1 MALSFVLIL
10 IAISAGTL
18 LTYLYDPHEPLAAR
32 ICAGTCIGLALL
44 GLIGF
49 VCASILGLNIASILA
64 TVIVLASAFS
74 LLRSSPLR
82 KSIVSD
88 WSATVTRSSVGFAL
102 FYFFAAV
109 LLALFF
115 AHAMFERDGAIY
127 TAAIN
132 NYGDLPFHVSVIT
145 SFAYGENFPPEHPE
159 FAGAPLSY
167 PFIAD
172 FIAAIFLR
180 AGASL
185 TSAIFLE
192 NWILAI
198 ALVGL
203 LHFWSWKLT
212 RNRFAAAVSPFL
224 ILLSGGCGWWLL
236 ADDVKRS
243 PGIWGALSHLS
254 HEYTT
259 ERFYGL
265 RWGNLLETV
274 LLPQRSFLLGL
285 PLAIVIFTLWW
296 QVVHESRES
305 IGRRQMLAAGILAG
319 LLPLIHS
326 HSFLVVMMM
335 AAFLALIFWSP
346 RNWIAFFAIA
356 LLLAVPQILW
366 GARGNGLHAGWFLK
380 WLPGWD
386 KGHDS
391 WWWFWLK
398 NTGAFIP
405 LLLMSILWRGKNSIV
420 PRQLLLFC
428 APFVVCFIAGNL
440 FNLAPFTWDNI
451 KVLIYW
457 YIAAVPLVAL
467 LLARLW
473 ESRFIPIRA
482 IALVLFISM
491 IAAGGLDVWRVLA
504 AGSDWPIFSKEA
516 IACADL
522 IREKC
527 PPRALVLHAA
537 TNDHPVFLS
546 GRRSLIGVGAIVWSH
561 GLDRGSREQDVK
573 RIYAGKGDAEPL
585 LKRYG
590 IDYVLVGP
598 AERSGLQA
606 NEVFFSRFRKVGSTS
621 NCALYQVSAK

>member
-1 MALSFVLIL
+1 MVLSFVLIL
-10 IAISAGTL
+10 IAIFAGTL
-18 LTYLYDPHEPLAAR
+18 LTYLYDPDEPLAAR

-49 VCASILGLNIASILA
+49 VCASILGLNIASIIIA
-64 TVIVLASAFS
+64 VIVLASAFS
-74 LLRSSPLR
+74 LLRSWTLR
-82 KSIVSD
+82 KSIANH
-88 WSATVTRSSVGFAL
+88 WSETATRSSVRFVL
-102 FYFFAAV
+102 FYFCVAV

-115 AHAMFERDGAIY
+115 THAMFERDGAIY
-127 TAAIN
+127 TGAIN

-159 FAGAPLSY
+159 FAGSPLSY

-192 NWILAI
+192 NWVLAI

-203 LHFWSWKLT
+203 LHFWRWKLT
-212 RNRFAAAVSPFL
+212 RNRFAAAVSPVL

-236 ADDVKRS
+236 TDDVKRS
-243 PGIWGALSHLS
+243 HGIWGALSHLS

-296 QVVHESRES
+296 QVIHESRES
-305 IGRRQMLAAGILAG
+305 VARRQMLAAGILAG

-326 HSFLVVMMM
+326 HSFLVVMTM

-346 RNWIAFFAIA
+346 RNWITFFAIA

-405 LLLMSILWRGKNSIV
+405 LSLMSILCRGKNPIA
-420 PRQLLLFC
+420 PRPLLLFC

-473 ESRFIPIRA
+473 ESRFITIRTT
-482 IALVLFISM
+482 ALILFISM

-527 PPRALVLHAA
+527 PPHALVLHAA

-561 GLDRGSREQDVK
+561 GLDRGSREQDVQ
-573 RIYAGKGDAEPL
+573 RIYAGTGDAEPL

-590 IDYVLVGP
+590 IDYVFVGP

-606 NEVFFSRFRKVGSTS
+606 NEVFFARFRKVGSTS